1 MPFISHRT
9 ENSVCILC
17 CYFVFWYTLRPPYR
31 TATYCSMWY
40 RLRCFLSN
48 DSAYFILHFWYDLLD
63 MLVLFIYRFNV
74 EHFFYMLKSPSGGAC
89 FYSWLRNWI
98 SINLLPFKW
107 FQWIF
112 KSALFNW
119 MVKKIYWKKTR
130 NWQIRKLNLISH
142 GVPEKIL
149 YLAQP
154 IFWTL
159 QNIFR
164 FRVYLHTLNY
174 VWISILFMDWI

>member
-1 MPFISHRT
+1 
-9 ENSVCILC
+9 
-17 CYFVFWYTLRPPYR
+17 
-31 TATYCSMWY
+31 MWY

-119 MVKKIYWKKTR
+119 MVKKIYWKKHVIGKYA
-130 NWQIRKLNLISH
+130 NWIWFPMGFQKKISSWFDETLLSPANILDIAKYFPFPCLFTHAKLRVNFNFIHGLNLAKSQHDEIYWNH
-142 GVPEKIL
+142 
-149 YLAQP
+149 AQSEND
-154 IFWTL
+154 FG
-159 QNIFR
+159 
-164 FRVYLHTLNY
+164 
-174 VWISILFMDWI
+174 